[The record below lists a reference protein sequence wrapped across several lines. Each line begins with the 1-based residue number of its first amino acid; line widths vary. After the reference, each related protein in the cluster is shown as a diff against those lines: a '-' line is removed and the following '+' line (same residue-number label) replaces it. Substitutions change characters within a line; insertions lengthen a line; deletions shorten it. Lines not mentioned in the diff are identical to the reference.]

1 MRWIGPVTDGAE
13 ERRRRCCAMARL
25 VAAIALLSPAGVVR
39 LQGLG
44 ATLAG
49 FFQGYVNDYLGAFW
63 IRRG

>member
-1 MRWIGPVTDGAE
+1 
-13 ERRRRCCAMARL
+13 MARL
-25 VAAIALLSPAGVVR
+25 VPAIALLSPAGVVR
-39 LQGLG
+39 LRGLG